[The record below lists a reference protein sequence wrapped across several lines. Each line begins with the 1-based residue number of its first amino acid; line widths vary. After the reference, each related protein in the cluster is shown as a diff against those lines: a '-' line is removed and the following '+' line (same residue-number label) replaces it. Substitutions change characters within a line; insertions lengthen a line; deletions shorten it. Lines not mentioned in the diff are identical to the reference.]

1 MRGYPLIFL
10 GLAFVSPAL
19 ADKKID
25 PDPAFLARARSA
37 ATAAVEPHYDLVSEK
52 VPFWARFLIC
62 AGQLTAVRDE
72 GRALPIPKDDIEK
85 LIADYRARAAG
96 VIAYRQKADAKA
108 PALDVDGEI
117 AKIRSGAMQ
126 FLPADTTKLGA
137 ETMKKRHGERLAFCQ
152 LTRDWYDVQN
162 GQRQA
167 ASPADQQ
174 KFVKQEAE
182 QRARDKAT
190 SAPAPMPPALKPS
203 AAQPTA
209 RTAAPTQPP
218 IPTAKVIVPPA
229 GTPVGGDNSRD
240 YRVGSDVANVDART
254 EFSGRALWSA
264 MAECSARMAL
274 IQARTGDSTKQ
285 QQDGYASRAAYIMT
299 GNRGDAR
306 ASSLA
311 AAADPVAQERARLA
325 PRVAALWDEYRQ
337 RTGTIPNAYWGR
349 VCGGLESYAH
359 NHANKI
365 ANDRVYAAK
374 LKQEQDRQRVQHQQS
389 QEAAGGSSGGGGY
402 SGSTNSGAA
411 DATRSRVEHQN
422 TMQRYERENQQ
433 IRNEIKAIDRKYG
446 R

>member
-1 MRGYPLIFL
+1 MA
-10 GLAFVSPAL
+10 LASPAL
-19 ADKKID
+19 ADKRLD
-25 PDPAFLARARSA
+25 PDPAFLPKARSA
-37 ATAAVEPHYDLVSEK
+37 TTAAVEPHYDLASEK

-62 AGQLTAVRDE
+62 AGQLTAARDE
-72 GRALPIPKDDIEK
+72 GRALPVPKADLDR
-85 LIADYRARAAG
+85 LIADYRARAAD

-108 PALDVDGEI
+108 SALDVDGEI
-117 AKIRSGAMQ
+117 AKVRSGAMQ
-126 FLPADTTKLGA
+126 FLPADTTKLGV

-167 ASPADQQ
+167 ASPADQ
-174 KFVKQEAE
+174 KKLTAVHGEAMRQIAAE
-182 QRARDKAT
+182 
-190 SAPAPMPPALKPS
+190 APKPPAAMMPPAIKPS
-203 AAQPTA
+203 VVQPTA

-240 YRVGSDVANVDART
+240 YRVGGDLANVDART

-285 QQDGYASRAAYIMT
+285 QQDGYASRAAYIMM

-311 AAADPVAQERARLA
+311 EAATPVAQERARLA

-337 RTGTIPNAYWGR
+337 RTGTIPNAHWGR
-349 VCGGLESYAH
+349 VCGGLETYAH
-359 NHANKI
+359 NHATKI

-374 LKQEQDRQRVQHQQS
+374 LKQEQDRQRVQQQQS
-389 QEAAGGSSGGGGY
+389 QEAAGGSSGGGGGY

-411 DATRSRVEHQN
+411 DANRSRVEHQN
-422 TMQRYERENQQ
+422 TMQRYERENRQ